1 MLKLDYTARRSDG
14 TTISQLRGLILSEQ
28 ATIDNLES
36 RIANC
41 RQSQADYI
49 CRLSQEE
56 RDQLVLDQP
65 KLFPNGLPAVDKIP
79 YVGPAL
85 PNAIRKPLEDR

>member
-1 MLKLDYTARRSDG
+1 MLNLDYTARRSDG

-36 RIANC
+36 RIAN
-41 RQSQADYI
+41 
-49 CRLSQEE
+49 
-56 RDQLVLDQP
+56 
-65 KLFPNGLPAVDKIP
+65 GLPAVDKIP

>member
-14 TTISQLRGLILSEQ
+14 TTISQLRCLILSEQ
-28 ATIDNLES
+28 ATIDDLES
-36 RIANC
+36 RIADC
-41 RQSQADYI
+41 RESQADYI

-65 KLFPNGLPAVDKIP
+65 KLFPNGLPNVDKIP

-85 PNAIRKPLEDR
+85 PNAVSKPL

>member
-1 MLKLDYTARRSDG
+1 MLKLDYTAHRSDG

-28 ATIDNLES
+28 ATIDDLES
-36 RIANC
+36 RLADC
-41 RQSQADYI
+41 RESQADYI

-65 KLFPNGLPAVDKIP
+65 QLFPNGLPNIDKIP
-79 YVGPAL
+79 YVPSAL
-85 PNAIRKPLEDR
+85 RKCR